1 MPLTP
6 QEQRC
11 IDLALGPLGDLYGG
25 TWRVSDGPTLDDLHE
40 SQSSPECLVTNGS
53 ISAAVEVLPP
63 DLKTVIL
70 LREFEGMSYAEIARV
85 IRRPIG
91 TVMSRLFHARQ
102 RLQQSLRMS

>member
-1 MPLTP
+1 
-6 QEQRC
+6 
-11 IDLALGPLGDLYGG
+11 
-25 TWRVSDGPTLDDLHE
+25 
-40 SQSSPECLVTNGS
+40 
-53 ISAAVEVLPP
+53 
-63 DLKTVIL
+63 LKTVIL